1 MLSEDP
7 LPEPF
12 RNAVNAFQEK
22 VDAKL
27 ESQQEADKVQQPLY
41 HYTTAAG
48 LKGIFETEEL
58 WFTDYRFH
66 NDPDEF
72 LYGKKLAVKALNT
85 LAKPN
90 YFANTLIESVRSILT
105 SDQLDS
111 ALDVFLACFTR
122 KRNDLGQWRAY
133 GDNGRGFAIGFAP
146 KMFEIKDPAFK
157 KHIEKT
163 FLGSVVYNETEAL
176 SRHREAIGWARD
188 EFLKAARSNPHLM
201 KPSGNRNAFVRE
213 MRNSL
218 IAQPLIWYSLTTKH
232 HAYRDED
239 EVRQVLLGAGDD
251 LRPDIKTRV
260 RGSEIVPYVA
270 VPWLVRAKGMIEEI
284 VVGPAASLG
293 AEEAVI
299 AMLRYYGVDGVKVTC
314 SRSCGVDG
322 VKVTRSRSCVVDGV
336 KVTCPRSCVVDGVKV
351 TRSEI
356 PYRPV

>member
-1 MLSEDP
+1 MRSTAA
-7 LPEPF
+7 LPKPF
-12 RNAVNAFQEK
+12 QNAVNAFQKK
-22 VDAKL
+22 VNAKL
-27 ESQQEADKVQQPLY
+27 ESQQKADGVEQPLY
-41 HYTTAAG
+41 QYTTAAG
-48 LKGIFETEEL
+48 LKGIFETEQL

-72 LYGKKLAVKALNT
+72 RYGKKLAVEALNT
-85 LAKPN
+85 LAEPN
-90 YFANTLIESVRSILT
+90 YFANPLINSVRSILT

-218 IAQPLIWYSLTTKH
+218 IAQPLIWYSLTAKH
-232 HAYRDED
+232 HAYRDEY

-251 LRPDIKTRV
+251 LKPYIQTRV

-270 VPWLVRAKGMIEEI
+270 VPWRVRDAGMIKEI

-293 AEEAVI
+293 AEEAVK
-299 AMLRYYGVDGVKVTC
+299 AMLRSYRVN
-314 SRSCGVDG
+314 G
-322 VKVTRSRSCVVDGV
+322 VKVTRS
-336 KVTCPRSCVVDGVKV
+336 K
-351 TRSEI
+351 I

>member
-1 MLSEDP
+1 MLSEDR

-12 RNAVNAFQEK
+12 QNAVNAFQKK
-22 VDAKL
+22 VDATL

-48 LKGIFETEEL
+48 LKGIFETKQL

-72 LYGKKLAVKALNT
+72 RYGKKLAVEALNT
-85 LAKPN
+85 LAEPN
-90 YFANTLIESVRSILT
+90 YFANPLIESVRSILT
-105 SDQLDS
+105 SDKLDS

-188 EFLKAARSNPHLM
+188 EFLKAAS
-201 KPSGNRNAFVRE
+201 PSPPLKMSSVNKDAFVRE

-218 IAQPLIWYSLTTKH
+218 IAQPLIWYALTTKH
-232 HAYRDED
+232 HAYHVED
-239 EVRQVLLGAGDD
+239 EVRQVLLGAGDN
-251 LRPDIKTRV
+251 LTPDIQTRV

-270 VPWLVRAKGMIEEI
+270 VPWPVREKGMIEEI
-284 VVGPAASLG
+284 VVGPAASLE

-299 AMLRYYGVDGVKVTC
+299 AMLRSYGVDGVKVPC
-314 SRSCGVDG
+314 SQ
-322 VKVTRSRSCVVDGV
+322 
-336 KVTCPRSCVVDGVKV
+336 SCVVDGVKV

>member
-12 RNAVNAFQEK
+12 QNAVNAFQEK
-22 VDAKL
+22 VNAKL
-27 ESQQEADKVQQPLY
+27 ESQQKADGVEQPLY
-41 HYTTAAG
+41 QYTTAAG
-48 LKGIFETEEL
+48 LKGIFETEQL

-66 NDPDEF
+66 NDPGEF
-72 LYGKKLAVKALNT
+72 LYGQELALEVLDTFAAAAPNKY
-85 LAKPN
+85 AKQ
-90 YFANTLIESVRSILT
+90 LIESVRSILT
-105 SDQLDS
+105 SDQLDT
-111 ALDVFLACFTR
+111 AIDMLLACFTR
-122 KRNDLGQWRAY
+122 KRDDLGQWRAY

-146 KMFEIKDPAFK
+146 PMFAIEDPAFK
-157 KHIEKT
+157 KHIDKI
-163 FLGSVVYNETEAL
+163 FLGSVVYDETDAL
-176 SRHREAIGWARD
+176 SRHREAIGWALD
-188 EFLKAARSNPHLM
+188 EFLEAARSYPHLM
-201 KPSGNRNAFVRE
+201 KLSMNRDAFIKE
-213 MRNSL
+213 MRISL

-322 VKVTRSRSCVVDGV
+322 VKVTRS
-336 KVTCPRSCVVDGVKV
+336 K
-351 TRSEI
+351 I

>member
-1 MLSEDP
+1 MRAKVA
-7 LPEPF
+7 LPQPF
-12 RNAVNAFQEK
+12 QDAVNAFQEK
-22 VDAKL
+22 VNAKL
-27 ESQQEADKVQQPLY
+27 DSQQKADKVQQPLY

-48 LKGIFETEEL
+48 LKGIFETEQL

-72 LYGKKLAVKALNT
+72 RYGKKLAVEALNT
-85 LAKPN
+85 LAEPN
-90 YFANTLIESVRSILT
+90 YFANPLINSVRSILT

-146 KMFEIKDPAFK
+146 PMFAIKESALGTKIDK
-157 KHIEKT
+157 I
-163 FLGSVVYNETEAL
+163 FLGSVVYGRKKAL

-188 EFLKAARSNPHLM
+188 EFLKAAG
-201 KPSGNRNAFVRE
+201 PSPPLKMSSVNKDAFVRE

-218 IAQPLIWYSLTTKH
+218 IAQPLIWYSLTAKH
-232 HAYRDED
+232 HAYRDEY

-251 LRPDIKTRV
+251 LKPYIQTRV

-270 VPWLVRAKGMIEEI
+270 VPWRVRDAGMIKEI

-293 AEEAVI
+293 AEEAVK
-299 AMLRYYGVDGVKVTC
+299 AMLRSYRVN
-314 SRSCGVDG
+314 G
-322 VKVTRSRSCVVDGV
+322 VKVTRS
-336 KVTCPRSCVVDGVKV
+336 K
-351 TRSEI
+351 I